1 MGFVTG
7 AVIRQRKLVIAIFVV
22 LAVVC
27 SVLYLGVRVNY
38 DITDYLPEDAESTKA
53 LNLMTSEF
61 SSDIPNAR
69 VMVPDVTLTEAI
81 QYKEKIAGV
90 RGVSDILWLDDVID
104 LKAPVETA
112 DPDTVEQYYK
122 NGTAL
127 FSVAIKDGMETQ
139 ALSGLYAIIG
149 EDGAVTGNAA
159 NNAAAQNMA
168 LRETLGAMAI
178 LIPIIIL
185 LLLLTTTSWIAPLL
199 FLATIG
205 VAVLINIGSNIF
217 LGEISFITQSVS
229 PILQLAVSLDYAI
242 FLLNSFERF
251 RHETDDVEEA
261 MHRAVKQ
268 SRSSV
273 AASALTTVFGF
284 LALVFMRF
292 RIGSDLGLNMVKGVA
307 LSYISVMVFLPALVL
322 STYKLMDRTRHKRL
336 IPEFRGI
343 GKGLL
348 RLRLPITLLVL
359 ILIVPCFLAQSRADF
374 LYGNGNP
381 DPRTRYGS
389 DTQRI
394 DALFGKSTAA
404 VLLVPRGDTGRE
416 AALCADLWELDH
428 VTGAVSYV
436 TAVGSA
442 IPSNFLEADIVSSFY
457 SDNYTRIVIYTDTG
471 EENDAAFAT
480 VEAIRAAAAGYYD
493 ESWLCGQS
501 ANLYDIRD
509 VVTGDSVRVNLIAV
523 AFIFL
528 TILVTFRSISLPF
541 ILLFVIESAIW
552 INLSV
557 PYFMGTPLV
566 YMGYLV
572 INTVQ
577 LGATIDY
584 AILITDGYRENR
596 RQMGKRE
603 AVLKTLNENF
613 ISVLTSAL
621 ILSSAGFC
629 LNFESSVEVVVELGL
644 LLARGTLLSMVLV
657 LLVLPGLLLLF
668 DRVNAKLTLHSGFLE
683 KEEKN

>member
-416 AALCADLWELDH
+416 AALCADLRELDH

-471 EENDAAFAT
+471 EENEAAFAT